1 MKAAGNDPPH
11 AAGASGAGDATGS
24 AALTMTLHR
33 VTQQART
40 SQPAHGSRAQ
50 GEYLLIIEPASSFRV
65 DLPDKGSL
73 ILGRAPDAQIQLKDP
88 AASRHHARLDLDEGH
103 VRLTDLGSYNGTRV
117 NGEALRPSGLLT
129 AGDVV
134 TICDSVVLL
143 RRQEPQGLV
152 RTVHPML
159 LPLRER
165 LEEEIE
171 RARLLGG
178 SLVLA
183 LVQALPRP
191 GDDPDSRGGKAGA
204 LGELCDGLSRVLRPS
219 DMAAQATPRRLA
231 VLLLDCDE
239 AAASGRVQSLLPGTW
254 AQAGLA
260 SFPDDAQDPDGLFD
274 AATFAVEGAAPGSV
288 RTARHAVDRFSVAGS
303 EVLIADPAMRKL
315 YGLLERLAKSE
326 LPVLI
331 HGETGV
337 GKELAAATLHDRSPR
352 RQGRLV
358 TVNCAALSET
368 LAESELFGH
377 ERGAFTGAVAT
388 KVGLFEAASGGT
400 LFLDELGELSLSLQA
415 KLLRVL
421 ENKKVTRVGDTKER
435 AIDVRIVAATNR
447 KLDEE
452 VKAGRFRQ
460 DLYFRLASAVVLM
473 PPLRERRREIALLAR
488 LFVAQAAARLGQAV
502 PLLAPAAL
510 DALQAHGWPGNL
522 RELKNAME
530 YAVAV
535 AVDDTIEPENLPTS
549 VVSVTPQAVSPNT
562 LQQPLAQ
569 LARAVLR
576 VATGD
581 KLEAIQEVLVQEAL
595 TLAEGNKSAAAR
607 LLGVHRKV
615 IERRVTKE

>member
-1 MKAAGNDPPH
+1 
-11 AAGASGAGDATGS
+11 
-24 AALTMTLHR
+24 
-33 VTQQART
+33 
-40 SQPAHGSRAQ
+40 
-50 GEYLLIIEPASSFRV
+50 
-65 DLPDKGSL
+65 
-73 ILGRAPDAQIQLKDP
+73 
-88 AASRHHARLDLDEGH
+88 
-103 VRLTDLGSYNGTRV
+103 
-117 NGEALRPSGLLT
+117 
-129 AGDVV
+129 
-134 TICDSVVLL
+134 
-143 RRQEPQGLV
+143 
-152 RTVHPML
+152 
-159 LPLRER
+159 
-165 LEEEIE
+165 
-171 RARLLGG
+171 
-178 SLVLA
+178 
-183 LVQALPRP
+183 
-191 GDDPDSRGGKAGA
+191 
-204 LGELCDGLSRVLRPS
+204 
-219 DMAAQATPRRLA
+219 
-231 VLLLDCDE
+231 
-239 AAASGRVQSLLPGTW
+239 
-254 AQAGLA
+254 
-260 SFPDDAQDPDGLFD
+260 
-274 AATFAVEGAAPGSV
+274 
-288 RTARHAVDRFSVAGS
+288 
-303 EVLIADPAMRKL
+303 
-315 YGLLERLAKSE
+315 
-326 LPVLI
+326 
-331 HGETGV
+331 
-337 GKELAAATLHDRSPR
+337 
-352 RQGRLV
+352 
-358 TVNCAALSET
+358 
-368 LAESELFGH
+368 
-377 ERGAFTGAVAT
+377 
-388 KVGLFEAASGGT
+388 VGLFEAASGGT

-510 DALQAHGWPGNL
+510 DVLQAHGWPGNL